1 MRVRYLMLAAAWVAA
16 WSAAPG
22 ASRADSLTFK
32 SNGDRL
38 KGTVVAE
45 EGNVVVFESERF
57 GVLRV
62 PRGEVTFEKDDMAA
76 AQEVAS
82 VNPPT
87 PDGSAVMADGS
98 ADAAQLAMVSA
109 EAPASRGTPWHMHLA
124 FSTELI
130 RDTADKSEWI
140 FELRAERKWERDE
153 LRFEPRY
160 EYKSENGRST
170 SDLLKLKTYYRH
182 DIGRWWFVQYL
193 PYYEL
198 NRQFTFQGVP
208 LDYQYLRN
216 ELGGG
221 IRVIDRPGSI
231 LRVGV
236 SESFYN
242 IDFLDYSAH
251 LSLRGESVFVE
262 ADLEL
267 PWRVSIRDRGQVL
280 WYSNGAGR
288 GIGNELE
295 ITKHLSDVWWIGI
308 RHEYRV
314 NAPELQGGDL
324 SKLKVFLGV
333 DF

>member
-1 MRVRYLMLAAAWVAA
+1 MRGRFLIFATGWLISWTAMPVVT
-16 WSAAPG
+16 
-22 ASRADSLTFK
+22 RADALVFK

-38 KGTVVAE
+38 NGTLVAE
-45 EGNVVVFESERF
+45 QGDVLVFETERF

-62 PRGEVTFEKDDMAA
+62 AREEVTLERAERETVR
-76 AQEVAS
+76 QVVS

-87 PDGSAVMADGS
+87 PSGRAVIADGS
-98 ADAAQLAMVSA
+98 ADAVQLAMVSA
-109 EAPASRGTPWHMHLA
+109 SPPASKATPWHMHVA
-124 FSTELI
+124 FSAELI

-140 FELRAERKWERDE
+140 FEFRAEKKWERDE

-160 EYKSENGRST
+160 EYKSENDRTT

-242 IDFLDYSAH
+242 IDFLDYPAH
-251 LSLRGESVFVE
+251 RSLRGESVFVE
-262 ADLEL
+262 AELEL

-280 WYSNGAGR
+280 WYSDGAGR